1 MWLKLLE
8 NWSLEEKR
16 TGLTLPFVTGFLYYN
31 EKKVSSVSELFE
43 LILNSNEETNVYLN
57 YCDEFLGEYVLS
69 IKENEKIH
77 LIETRNKTSIIFTQ
91 SCDILGKTYFE
102 ILAKL
107 NLRYNQNIENSEYS
121 KNGNDWDY
129 FNKKEIEFIEKNL

>member
-1 MWLKLLE
+1 M
-8 NWSLEEKR
+8 
-16 TGLTLPFVTGFLYYN
+16 TLPFVTGFLNYN

-102 ILAKL
+102 ILEKL

>member
-16 TGLTLPFVTGFLYYN
+16 TGLTLPFVTGFLNYN

-102 ILAKL
+102 ILEKL

>member
-16 TGLTLPFVTGFLYYN
+16 TGLTLPFVTGFLNYN

>member
-16 TGLTLPFVTGFLYYN
+16 TGLTIPFVVGFLNYN
-31 EKKVSSVSELFE
+31 EKKIGSVNELFE
-43 LILNSNEETNVYLN
+43 LILNSNEETHVYLN

-77 LIETRNKTSIIFTQ
+77 LVETRNKTSIVFTQ
-91 SCDILGKTYFE
+91 SCDVLGKTYIE
-102 ILAKL
+102 ILEKL
-107 NLRYNQNIENSEYS
+107 NSKYNQYIENSEYS
-121 KNGNDWDY
+121 KNGNDWGN
-129 FNKKEIEFIEKNL
+129 FNKKEIEFVEKHL